1 MPEAAEKHKK
11 GGTVMNF
18 DFQAY
23 VDRIN
28 GMAGI
33 YSFDVLPDG
42 SYSEIRLMAIRG
54 GVQGMDPY
62 ALTYFKMP

>member
-1 MPEAAEKHKK
+1 
-11 GGTVMNF
+11 MNF